1 MDSVLPVTNP
11 SSLAP
16 PSRIMSNDMEEQP
29 TYSLSWP
36 MIIRI
41 MGLIL
46 LFLAF
51 DECSSH
57 FSFDGDNNP
66 ESNYTAH
73 FCYSGLFLLLI
84 SFLRIRI
91 SR

>member
-1 MDSVLPVTNP
+1 M
-11 SSLAP
+11 A
-16 PSRIMSNDMEEQP
+16 NDMEEKP
-29 TYSLSWP
+29 TSSLSWP
-36 MIIRI
+36 MIICI

-73 FCYSGLFLLLI
+73 FCFSGIFFLFLATI
-84 SFLRIRI
+84 MSIGKKKKQEKKNND
-91 SR
+91 

>member
-1 MDSVLPVTNP
+1 MADEMDEQTASPPL
-11 SSLAP
+11 SKMLA
-16 PSRIMSNDMEEQP
+16 D
-29 TYSLSWP
+29 LSWP
-36 MIIRI
+36 MIFRI
-41 MGLIL
+41 TGLLL
-46 LFLAF
+46 LFLAI
-51 DECSSH
+51 DECSAH

-73 FCYSGLFLLLI
+73 FCFSGLFLLLI